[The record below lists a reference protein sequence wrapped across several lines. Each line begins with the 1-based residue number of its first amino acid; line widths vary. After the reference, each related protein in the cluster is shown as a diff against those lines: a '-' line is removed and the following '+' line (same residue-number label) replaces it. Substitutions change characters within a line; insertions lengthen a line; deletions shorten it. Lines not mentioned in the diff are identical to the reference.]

1 MQPTEIFFNR
11 VGRLRSGW
19 RFAIY
24 IVALFFAIW
33 FMFNL
38 VRVLLLRVGGLS
50 ESSLVEGNHG
60 WFVQSL
66 ILLSVATLLGWALG
80 KAFEDLPLRA
90 LGWAF
95 HRGWLRDWLKGSLVG
110 ALSLLLATLLAAI
123 SGGFTFSLN
132 RAATFPNIGKTLL
145 LSGLI
150 FILAA
155 AAEEAMFRGYP
166 LQTMT
171 RSGLAWAAIIL
182 TSVIFSI
189 GHLDNPNVVPGFTF
203 VNTALAGVWL
213 SIAYLRTRSLW
224 FPLGVHWAWNWMM
237 GAVVGLPV
245 SGIERLTPDPLMRAA
260 AVGPPWLTGGTY
272 GLEGGAACTL
282 AIIISTVFIWRTNLL
297 SATEEMKRLTDH
309 EIPKWEQTPSTT
321 YGQPLHTEQPAQ
333 TPHDGERLT

>member
-1 MQPTEIFFNR
+1 
-11 VGRLRSGW
+11 
-19 RFAIY
+19 
-24 IVALFFAIW
+24 
-33 FMFNL
+33 
-38 VRVLLLRVGGLS
+38 
-50 ESSLVEGNHG
+50 
-60 WFVQSL
+60 
-66 ILLSVATLLGWALG
+66 
-80 KAFEDLPLRA
+80 
-90 LGWAF
+90 
-95 HRGWLRDWLKGSLVG
+95 
-110 ALSLLLATLLAAI
+110 
-123 SGGFTFSLN
+123 
-132 RAATFPNIGKTLL
+132 
-145 LSGLI
+145 
-150 FILAA
+150 
-155 AAEEAMFRGYP
+155 MFRGYP

-309 EIPKWEQTPSTT
+309 EIPKRAQMPSTT